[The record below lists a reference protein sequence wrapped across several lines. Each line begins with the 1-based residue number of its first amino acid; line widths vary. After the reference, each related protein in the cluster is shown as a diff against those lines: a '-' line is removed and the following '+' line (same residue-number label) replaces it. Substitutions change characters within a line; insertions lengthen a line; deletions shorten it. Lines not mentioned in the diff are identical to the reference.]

1 MYEIL
6 VVSHSTLCKGFN
18 EAVGM
23 ILGEETSIEYLE
35 LDNDGIDIFHEE
47 LKKKISILKSKNEE
61 ILILADLFGG
71 SPFNRALF
79 EAGKDEKIKI
89 IAGVNLPI
97 VIQAIMNK
105 TSNLDEVVL
114 NIVESGK
121 DSIVQGIILNNNDCD
136 NE

>member
-35 LDNDGIDIFHEE
+35 LDDYGIDVFHEK

-79 EAGKDEKIKI
+79 EAAKDEKIKI

-105 TSNLDEVVL
+105 TSNLGEVVL